1 MTLELERSASQEAVG
16 GARTTIEAGARGAG
30 DYRCLDCG
38 YGIAT
43 SGLVPMCPMCH
54 GSHWQLATRTSL
66 GARPEVGHGAWR

>member
-1 MTLELERSASQEAVG
+1 MTLELEWPAAQVDPGTEIIV
-16 GARTTIEAGARGAG
+16 AGARGAG

-54 GSHWQLATRTSL
+54 GSHWRLASGTSPVV
-66 GARPEVGHGAWR
+66 GPEGRLPEH

>member
-1 MTLELERSASQEAVG
+1 MTLELEWPASQAAAG
-16 GARTTIEAGARGAG
+16 TQIIEAGARGTG

-54 GSHWQLATRTSL
+54 GSQWRLASRTSPVV
-66 GARPEVGHGAWR
+66 GPEGRLPEH